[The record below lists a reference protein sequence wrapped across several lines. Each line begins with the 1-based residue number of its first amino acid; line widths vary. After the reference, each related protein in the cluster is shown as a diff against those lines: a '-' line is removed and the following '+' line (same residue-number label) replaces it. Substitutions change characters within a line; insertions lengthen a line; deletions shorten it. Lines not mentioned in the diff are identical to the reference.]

1 MRENMMDTAGQGFD
15 WAGGGAS
22 AFHVDGFTLDTILLI
37 ANAKC
42 CFNCSVEGGQ
52 GGIIGDDVVL
62 CITKG
67 DVVNEKCL
75 SLAATWLFG
84 VLPNPQQVVKGNIA
98 KVSNGLV
105 LGFV

>member
-67 DVVNEKCL
+67 DVHGGGLNQAL
-75 SLAATWLFG
+75 TWSE
-84 VLPNPQQVVKGNIA
+84 Q
-98 KVSNGLV
+98 GLCPP
-105 LGFV
+105 G